1 MRRKPHSSEWVHTD
15 ELLMMILENEISL
28 KVPLDKQQRDE
39 IRQKTEQY
47 FSLHRVEPPVSYN
60 KLSDM
65 AENMLTRFGWDSNY
79 KAFVMVCSG
88 NAIWRPVVGAVPF
101 GRRML
106 LLPQCLRNS
115 QLCRGTHDELGLLC
129 SECGNCNIS
138 GFLREAESLGYITI
152 VSEGTTVASGL
163 VESGNVDAIIGV
175 GCMEVLQKMFSAV
188 RKYSVPAIGVPL
200 LSCGCIDT
208 TADALWIK
216 EEIRHFDQQSGFRLL
231 NLNNLRER
239 TESLFT
245 EAKIEKLLGLTDS
258 STDRIVKEVLL
269 AGGKRIRPLLTVLSY
284 EAFSNH
290 PDNELLN
297 HLALSVECFHK
308 ASLIHDDIEDDD
320 LSRYGKETIHAG
332 YGIPVAINI
341 GDLLIGEGYRLIA
354 ECNLTPEITRT
365 LLKVVSQGHKAL
377 SLGQGAELMARH
389 TRNILTFRE
398 ILYVFEN
405 KTSAAFRVSIM
416 VGAIA
421 AGADDESLAH
431 LDNFSH
437 LIGIAYQIKDD
448 LEDFETESV
457 NSSYRSQSAV
467 VSLLYENANE
477 DDRKALREPNDSEYI
492 INLQKLAEKY
502 SVRQELTAILKEYLQ
517 KTDACLGNIQN
528 TRLKLALN
536 EIVGKTFRD
545 FI

>member
-1 MRRKPHSSEWVHTD
+1 
-15 ELLMMILENEISL
+15 MMILENEISL
-28 KVPLDKQQRDE
+28 KVPLNKQQRDE

-47 FSLHRVEPPVSYN
+47 FALHRVEPPVSYN
-60 KLSDM
+60 KLSDL
-65 AENMLTRFGWDSNY
+65 AEKLISSNAWDKSY

-88 NAIWRPVVGAVPF
+88 NAIWRPVVGAIPF
-101 GRRML
+101 ERRML
-106 LLPQCLRNS
+106 LLPQCLKNS
-115 QLCRGTHDELGLLC
+115 RLCQGTHDELGLLC

-208 TADALWIK
+208 TADEAWIK
-216 EEIRHFDQQSGFRLL
+216 EEIRHLDQQSGFMLL
-231 NLNNLRER
+231 NLNNLKER

-245 EAKIEKLLGLTDS
+245 ETKIEKILGLTGS
-258 STDRIVKEVLL
+258 STDGIVKDVLL

-284 EAFSNH
+284 EAFSSH
-290 PDNELLN
+290 PDNEQLN

-320 LSRYGKETIHAG
+320 LSRYGKETIHAR
-332 YGIPVAINI
+332 YGVPVAINV

-354 ECNLTPEITRT
+354 ECNLTPEITLN
-365 LLKVVSQGHKAL
+365 LLKVVSTGHKAL

-421 AGADDESLAH
+421 AGADEESIAH

-448 LEDFETESV
+448 LEDFETEAV
-457 NSSYRSQSAV
+457 NQSYRSQSAV
-467 VSLLYENANE
+467 VSMLYEMANE
-477 DDRKALREPNDSEYI
+477 DDKNALRDPNDSDYVV
-492 INLQKLAEKY
+492 NLQKLVEKY
-502 SVRQELTAILKEYLQ
+502 PVRQELTAILKEYLH
-517 KTDACLGNIQN
+517 KTEICLGNIQN